1 MTEEANE
8 FKYVFEF
15 TKLASDGDELYLA
28 GYASSEA
35 VDEHNEIMDSGSLKS
50 VWDDFM
56 TNPVVKFMHGMR
68 GIKEDVGKVV
78 PAHTDTDGKT
88 WHTKFDH
95 SDRPFVVVKVS
106 DAPEH
111 APLRSAIREGKY
123 TGLSLNGLAYKAI
136 EYSKTA
142 GRYVKR
148 LFVQK
153 INEVSVVDEPANRDS
168 LYTVLKAA
176 CVGDHC
182 GIEDGHEGQSD
193 PIPADITIVNGDT
206 EMGEFTKEDLIAAVR
221 GTITDMTAE
230 RELFEKAAN
239 SDKLTAENATL
250 KTEIETLRAEF
261 AEFKKSIGEESG
273 GEGDAASMRTE
284 LTDLQGKLDK
294 LSKTPFFK
302 AQIGQDGDA
311 GTKPPTNVRGS
322 HIGAIIRANYGGS

>member
-15 TKLASDGDELYLA
+15 TKLASNDDSLYLA
-28 GYASSEA
+28 GYASSEK
-35 VDEHNEIMDSGSLKS
+35 VDEHNEIMDSTSLKS

-68 GIKEDVGKVV
+68 GITGDIGKVV
-78 PAHTDTDGKT
+78 PEHTDSDGKT

-95 SDRPFVVVKVS
+95 SARPFVVVQVS

-153 INEVSVVDEPANRDS
+153 INELSVVDEPANQDS

-176 CVGDHC
+176 CIGDHC
-182 GIEDGHEGQSD
+182 GIEDGHEDQTD
-193 PIPADITIVNGDT
+193 PIPADITIVNGGT
-206 EMGEFTKEDLIAAVR
+206 KMGEFTKEDLVAAVR
-221 GTITDMTAE
+221 STITDMTAE
-230 RELFEKAAN
+230 RELFEKAA
-239 SDKLTAENATL
+239 SADVLSTENATL
-250 KTEIETLRAEF
+250 KGEIATLRAEF
-261 AEFKKSIGEESG
+261 AEFKKSAGGESG
-273 GEGDAASMRTE
+273 GEDDAATMRTE

-302 AQIGQDGDA
+302 AQIGQDGDNQSEEI
-311 GTKPPTNVRGS
+311 PDIRGS
-322 HIGAIIRANYGGS
+322 HIASIIRANYGGS